1 VNNYEVMLIAFIGN
15 EVMLLTSSGG
25 RSLKSHPII
34 VHRKVGAMLVLD
46 NHVVKDDV
54 GLHDIL

>member
-1 VNNYEVMLIAFIGN
+1 MLIAFIGN